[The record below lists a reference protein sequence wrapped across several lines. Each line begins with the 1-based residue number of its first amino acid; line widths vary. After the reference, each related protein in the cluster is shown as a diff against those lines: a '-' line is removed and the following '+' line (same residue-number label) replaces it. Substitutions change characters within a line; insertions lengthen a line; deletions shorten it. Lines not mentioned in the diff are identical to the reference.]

1 MTARKQNTPKKYQ
14 NPGTGQGKNPRKLCP
29 ECLKKGKKYYLKK
42 SSTQY
47 TLDKKR
53 KTSNVLLF
61 CIKHPKLKAVRKK
74 TNRPVEFDFFDI
86 I

>member
-47 TLDKKR
+47 TVNGKR
-53 KTSNVLLF
+53 KTVNVLRF
-61 CIKHPKLKAVRKK
+61 CIKCGHVERNEDEIKK
-74 TNRPVEFDFFDI
+74 IPD
-86 I
+86 